1 MEKMDGKTMD
11 IVAENVGKLKKM
23 FPEAF
28 TEDGSYG
35 TTKDTKIDFEVLKE
49 LLGEY
54 VNDKDERYSFTWNG
68 KSKARMIAQMPS
80 TGTLRP
86 CKEESVDWD
95 STQNIFI
102 EGDNLEVLKL
112 LQKSYHKKVKMIYI
126 DPPYNTGN
134 DFVYKDNFKDNIKNY
149 KEITGQVDG
158 EGRNL
163 SNNPETSG
171 RYHTDWL
178 NMMYPRLKLARNLL
192 KDDGVIFISIDDTE
206 VSNLRKIS
214 DEIFGEENFIAHFI
228 HKNNSSKNQAKL
240 VSVSTEYFYCYTKS
254 KECFKEV
261 EWRLRKKGAEDIAR
275 LYDKLKIEGATLDVI
290 ESEIKEMYKR
300 PKYAHL
306 SRWNKVDNIG
316 VFVDADLSREGG
328 PKDFTIINP
337 ETGEKCLI
345 PNRGWGKSKEEL
357 ENLQKNN
364 LIWYGSP
371 DTPPRVKEYINPD
384 DVSVPDNFWY
394 FDNSVDTRW
403 VKNEFGSLVFQNP
416 KPLEMIK
423 SIIEMVGP
431 NENELIVDFFA
442 GSSTTA
448 HALFELV
455 ISDKIKRRFLLVQLP
470 EKLDD
475 TEKMKKDNK
484 DAIQFLQQ
492 NNLPVN
498 LAEISKERIRRAAA
512 KIKEEN
518 PDYDGDL
525 GFKVFKLDSTN
536 IKPWEVDFDMTE
548 RTLEDFISNIKTDR
562 REEDVLYEIL
572 LKYGLD
578 LTLPIDEWIMDN
590 GKLIMKEK
598 SNSQLSTVN
607 SQLSTVNSQLS
618 TVNSQLSTV
627 NSQLSTVNSQLVY
640 SIGRGALIICLSDDI
655 SLEVVQGIAK
665 LKDKLNPEIMRV
677 VFKDSGFKDDVVK
690 TNAVQILKQAGIVD
704 VRSL

>member
-11 IVAENVGKLKKM
+11 IVAENVDKLKEL

-35 TTKDTKIDFEVLKE
+35 TTKDTKSTKKIDFEVLKE

-54 VNDKDERYSFTWNG
+54 VSDKEERYSFNWNG
-68 KSKARMIAQMPS
+68 KSKARMIAQTPS

-126 DPPYNTGN
+126 DPPYNTGK

-192 KDDGVIFISIDDTE
+192 KDDGVIFISADEEIT
-206 VSNLRKIS
+206 NLKKMC
-214 DEIFGEENFIAHFI
+214 DEIFGEENFVENITWNKRIPKNDKGVGNI
-228 HKNNSSKNQAKL
+228 HEYVLLYAKDTSLKPEFTMRKDGLDDIYELVEKLKKSGTPILEAEEEIKKLYKKNAYDRGITLYNSFDHEFRLWGKINMSWPNANTFGPDYEVKHPKTGQPVKIPDRGWRWKEDTFNEAAKRVDGHYTEVTEL
-240 VSVSTEYFYCYTKS
+240 PDGSFMCGKIWFSAKDDQQPSSVTYLDEVNTFLLRSILSTKS
-254 KECFKEV
+254 DGGMEV
-261 EWRLRKKGAEDIAR
+261 ERLF
-275 LYDKLKIEGATLDVI
+275 
-290 ESEIKEMYKR
+290 S
-300 PKYAHL
+300 
-306 SRWNKVDNIG
+306 
-316 VFVDADLSREGG
+316 
-328 PKDFTIINP
+328 
-337 ETGEKCLI
+337 
-345 PNRGWGKSKEEL
+345 GKSYFSYPKSTSL
-357 ENLQKNN
+357 LKVLLSSYGNGQNG
-364 LIWYGSP
+364 LI
-371 DTPPRVKEYINPD
+371 
-384 DVSVPDNFWY
+384 
-394 FDNSVDTRW
+394 
-403 VKNEFGSLVFQNP
+403 L
-416 KPLEMIK
+416 
-423 SIIEMVGP
+423 
-431 NENELIVDFFA
+431 DFFA
-442 GSSTTA
+442 GSATTA
-448 HALFELV
+448 DAVMQLNAEGAGVRQF
-455 ISDKIKRRFLLVQLP
+455 IMVQLP
-470 EKLDD
+470 EACDKG
-475 TEKMKKDNK
+475 TEAFKAGYKT
-484 DAIQFLQQ
+484 I
-492 NNLPVN
+492 
-498 LAEISKERIRRAAA
+498 AEISKERIRRSAA

-518 PDYDGDL
+518 SEYDGDL

-548 RTLEDFISNIKTDR
+548 RTLEDFISNIKTER

-578 LTLPIDEWIMDN
+578 LTLPITEHAIAGQKVFD
-590 GKLIMKEK
+590 
-598 SNSQLSTVN
+598 
-607 SQLSTVNSQLS
+607 
-618 TVNSQLSTV
+618 
-627 NSQLSTVNSQLVY
+627 
-640 SIGRGALIICLSDDI
+640 IGMGALIICLSDAI
-655 SLEVVQGIAK
+655 SLEVVEGIAK
-665 LKDKLNPEIMRV
+665 LKDELGPEIMRV

-690 TNAVQILKQAGIVD
+690 TNAVQILKQAGIND

>member
-11 IVAENVGKLKKM
+11 IVAENVGKLKEM

-35 TTKDTKIDFEVLKE
+35 TTKDTKGTKIDFEVLKE

-68 KSKARMIAQMPS
+68 KSKARMIAQTPS

-86 CKEESVDWD
+86 CKEESVEWD

-192 KDDGVIFISIDDTE
+192 KDDGVIFISIDDSE
-206 VSNLRKIS
+206 SCNLKKVC
-214 DEIFGEENFIAHFI
+214 DEIFGEENFEGII
-228 HKNNSSKNQAKL
+228 HWRRRHNQPNDPTKMIGLVAEHILAYAKD
-240 VSVSTEYFYCYTKS
+240 EIR
-254 KECFKEV
+254 FKESGV
-261 EWRLRKKGAEDIAR
+261 GKIGLTGSFSNPDNDPRGDWASKPWKVGSDQSGSRYTIATPTGAVLDEDWMGEESTFKSLLEDNRIIFPNNGNGAPRKK
-275 LYDKLKIEGATLDVI
+275 YYK
-290 ESEIKEMYKR
+290 SER
-300 PKYAHL
+300 
-306 SRWNKVDNIG
+306 
-316 VFVDADLSREGG
+316 
-328 PKDFTIINP
+328 
-337 ETGEKCLI
+337 
-345 PNRGWGKSKEEL
+345 
-357 ENLQKNN
+357 
-364 LIWYGSP
+364 
-371 DTPPRVKEYINPD
+371 
-384 DVSVPDNFWY
+384 
-394 FDNSVDTRW
+394 
-403 VKNEFGSLVFQNP
+403 KNEGQCATNWWPHDQFGHNQEGNTILTELMDGIKNTFSNP
-416 KPLEMIK
+416 KPPKLIK
-423 SIIEMVGP
+423 NLLSIANCKDGD
-431 NENELIVDFFA
+431 LALDFFLGSATTFHA
-442 GSSTTA
+442 GFDYDSN
-448 HALFELV
+448 LR
-455 ISDKIKRRFLLVQLP
+455 IIG
-470 EKLDD
+470 
-475 TEKMKKDNK
+475 
-484 DAIQFLQQ
+484 IQFPEILCAEKKEHKPSIEFCES
-492 NNLPVN
+492 NNLP
-498 LAEISKERIRRAAA
+498 LTIAEISKERIRRAAA
-512 KIKEEN
+512 KIKEELATTEHTEN
-518 PDYDGDL
+518 TEKENSLFGEADQETFRDFRAFRGSNIPDL

-536 IKPWEVDFDMTE
+536 IKPWEADFDLTE
-548 RTLEDFISNIKTDR
+548 QDLLDYVENIKTDR

-598 SNSQLSTVN
+598 S
-607 SQLSTVNSQLS
+607 
-618 TVNSQLSTV
+618 